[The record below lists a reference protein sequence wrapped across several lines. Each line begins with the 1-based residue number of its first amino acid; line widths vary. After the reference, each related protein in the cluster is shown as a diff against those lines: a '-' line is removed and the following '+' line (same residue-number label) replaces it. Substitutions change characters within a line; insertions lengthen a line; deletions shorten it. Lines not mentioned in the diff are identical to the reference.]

1 MIGWHAGNWHWKV
14 AAAVNIPA
22 GAYQP
27 GELSNLA
34 LNRWLGDF
42 SGAITYLNPELGIDL
57 STAAG
62 LTVNG
67 ENCDTH
73 YGTGKELHFEAGV
86 TKHLTRELSVGLIGA
101 EPGGICVTRECATKF
116 GIASITRLAGGF
128 SRVKGNRSW

>member
-1 MIGWHAGNWHWKV
+1 M
-14 AAAVNIPA
+14 
-22 GAYQP
+22 
-27 GELSNLA
+27 
-34 LNRWLGDF
+34 
-42 SGAITYLNPELGIDL
+42 
-57 STAAG
+57 
-62 LTVNG
+62 NG

-128 SRVKGNRSW
+128 HRSKVIHHGDATLVTQNLRDGVDLVGVLA